1 METTLGNKIQS
12 AVILDRDYRSQEE
25 CDSIV
30 DECKK
35 FCEMVVVHGRKE
47 IENFLLVPPAVDRAA
62 RNRLADKN
70 TRTGDN
76 QTYVDC
82 AYSILEEIS
91 SKMKTFVTSRC
102 LASRRRYEKLHNP
115 GIDETTSNESALDEL
130 EAAWINES
138 EKIRTIPGKEALSAI
153 NTELQNRYGI
163 SLTATAI
170 IDAMTDEEVPDE
182 LRELINNLSIFAK

>member
-1 METTLGNKIQS
+1 M
-12 AVILDRDYRSQEE
+12 
-25 CDSIV
+25 
-30 DECKK
+30 
-35 FCEMVVVHGRKE
+35 
-47 IENFLLVPPAVDRAA
+47 
-62 RNRLADKN
+62 
-70 TRTGDN
+70 
-76 QTYVDC
+76 
-82 AYSILEEIS
+82 
-91 SKMKTFVTSRC
+91 
-102 LASRRRYEKLHNP
+102 
-115 GIDETTSNESALDEL
+115 DEL